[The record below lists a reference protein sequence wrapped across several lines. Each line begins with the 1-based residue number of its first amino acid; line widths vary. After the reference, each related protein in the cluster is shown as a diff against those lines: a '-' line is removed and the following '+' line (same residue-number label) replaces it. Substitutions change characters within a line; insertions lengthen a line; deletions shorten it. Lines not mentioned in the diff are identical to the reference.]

1 MNKDLHFV
9 KFHGAGND
17 FILIDNRIPITL
29 SHEEIAKLCDRHMG
43 IGADG
48 LILLEK
54 PKTSGTHFWMRY
66 FNADGHEASLCG
78 NGSRCVVAFANS
90 LGIISKK
97 AIFEAFDGLHT
108 AEIINTSDGHF
119 WQISLD
125 MHDVSVIETFE
136 DGLFLNTGSP
146 HFVVPVEEVI
156 QYNVFEEGKKLRYD
170 SRFVGGTNVNFFSVY
185 QNGIFVRTYER
196 GVEAETWSC
205 GTGVTATALAWAK
218 LQKFPDGMH
227 HVAVYARGGNF
238 DIAFQKRATQYT
250 SIVLTGPV
258 EKAFS
263 GIVIL

>member
-1 MNKDLHFV
+1 MNKDLQFV

-17 FILIDNRIPITL
+17 FILIDNRIPVNL
-29 SHEEIAKLCDRHMG
+29 SREEVAKLCDRHVG

-66 FNADGHEASLCG
+66 FNADGNEASLCG
-78 NGSRCVVAFANS
+78 NGSRCVVAFADS

-97 AIFEAFDGLHT
+97 TIFEAFDGLHT
-108 AEIINTSDGHF
+108 AEIITGSDDHF

-125 MHDVSVIETFE
+125 MHDVSEIEKFE

-156 QYNVFEEGKKLRYD
+156 QYNVFEEGKKLRHD
-170 SRFVGGTNVNFFSVY
+170 TRFVGGTNVNFFSLH

-196 GVEAETWSC
+196 GVEAETRSC
-205 GTGVTATALAWAK
+205 GTGVTATALAWAE
-218 LQKFPDGMH
+218 LQKFSDGMH
-227 HVAVYARGGNF
+227 HVAVYTHGGNF
-238 DIAFQKRATQYT
+238 DITFQKRETQFT

-258 EKAFS
+258 EKVFS